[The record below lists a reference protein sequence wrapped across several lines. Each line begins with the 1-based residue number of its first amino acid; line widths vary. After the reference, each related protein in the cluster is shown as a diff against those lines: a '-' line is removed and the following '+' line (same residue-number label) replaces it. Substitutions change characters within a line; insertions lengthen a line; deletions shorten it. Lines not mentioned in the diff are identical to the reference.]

1 LIVLLLTRVL
11 LVLAVAGVLAGSGAA
26 APSSLR
32 SVAFVAIHGHG
43 TVTSTP
49 NGIHCP
55 GACRGVFTKNA
66 HITLKAT
73 AAPGWK
79 VGHFEGS
86 CKSTSHT
93 CAFDLVSPH
102 DCVGGACPIGAFG
115 VRAFFVRLSGPA

>member
-1 LIVLLLTRVL
+1 V
-11 LVLAVAGVLAGSGAA
+11 AV
-26 APSSLR
+26 
-32 SVAFVAIHGHG
+32 HGHG

-66 HITLKAT
+66 HITLQAR
-73 AAPGWK
+73 AAPGWQ

-86 CKSTSHT
+86 CKSRSST
-93 CAFDLVSPH
+93 CGFDLVSPH

-115 VRAFFVRLSGPA
+115 VRAFFVRRSGSA